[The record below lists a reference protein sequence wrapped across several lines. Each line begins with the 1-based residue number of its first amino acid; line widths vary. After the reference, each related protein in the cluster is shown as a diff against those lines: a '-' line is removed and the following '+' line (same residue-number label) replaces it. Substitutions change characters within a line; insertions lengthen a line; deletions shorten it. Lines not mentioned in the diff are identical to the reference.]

1 MIQNIKIIPGS
12 KLYNLFRN
20 KKNTKKQQKKQ
31 PKKNQC
37 KQNNPRTIILK
48 NNIVIE
54 CPR

>member
-1 MIQNIKIIPGS
+1 MNIKNMKNVPGS

-20 KKNTKKQQKKQ
+20 KKNTINQQKIQ
-31 PKKNQC
+31 KKNQS

-48 NNIVIE
+48 NNVVIE